1 MSFQN
6 QLLALLLF
14 QFSYFMLSFSWVAAL
29 RLFNDFVKIRIYL
42 NKFHYA
48 ITGQTAAEIIDT
60 HADNKSPN
68 MGLQTWKNA
77 PKGRILKS
85 NTKIAKNYLSEN
97 EIKDLERAISAYSYY
112 FSFHILCCHFLG
124 LLPCVCLMTLSKS
137 EFIFC
142 VLFILIIW

>member
-1 MSFQN
+1 VQ
-6 QLLALLLF
+6 
-14 QFSYFMLSFSWVAAL
+14 
-29 RLFNDFVKIRIYL
+29 

-85 NTKIAKNYLSEN
+85 DTKIAKNYLSEN
-97 EIKDLERAISAYSYY
+97 EIKDLERAISAYFDHIEMVIKNRTEMTICCNPVNAVNPLPARILFPHQSYKM
-112 FSFHILCCHFLG
+112 SFQNQ
-124 LLPCVCLMTLSKS
+124 LLALL
-137 EFIFC
+137 
-142 VLFILIIW
+142 LFQKPEKPN